1 MKELRIQKPIPPN
14 EWLYEEDEIGNRN
27 FIREIILG
35 VDAQPWQECTEEEK
49 QEWINTHKED
59 YPELFEKEEVTEQ

>member
-1 MKELRIQKPIPPN
+1 MYNMKKLRIQKPMPPN

-35 VDAQPWQECTEEEK
+35 VDAQPWQECTDADKVKWEEE
-49 QEWINTHKED
+49 HKPLE
-59 YPELFEKEEVTEQ
+59 PIEE